1 MHPDARLAADL
12 ARAGEFHVGVE
23 AHAQALFT
31 PEEHA
36 YCQHQADP
44 AVHYAGRWC
53 AKEAVVK
60 AVFPFHRLTTRE
72 VHIVEAA
79 DGSPRAVVQ
88 PNAVERDG
96 LAVRISITHTPT
108 TACAFAVAV
117 RFGQQAPPAR

>member
-1 MHPDARLAADL
+1 MHPDARLAADH
-12 ARAGEFHVGVE
+12 ARAGEFHVGIDAEDVARWRELLARMDE

-53 AKEAVVK
+53 AKEAV
-60 AVFPFHRLTTRE
+60 
-72 VHIVEAA
+72 
-79 DGSPRAVVQ
+79 
-88 PNAVERDG
+88 
-96 LAVRISITHTPT
+96 
-108 TACAFAVAV
+108 